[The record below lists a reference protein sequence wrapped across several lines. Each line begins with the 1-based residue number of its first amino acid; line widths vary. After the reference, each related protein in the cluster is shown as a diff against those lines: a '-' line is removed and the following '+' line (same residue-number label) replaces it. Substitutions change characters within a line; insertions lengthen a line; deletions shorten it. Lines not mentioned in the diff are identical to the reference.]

1 MDSQI
6 IGALISL
13 AGIIIT
19 AWIAKDSF
27 SKELDKRLT
36 LLDSKFID
44 LGNDVRESKEYTK
57 QVPIMQEQIKTLD
70 EKVMKHNNLVEKVN
84 ALEKYVEGDGIRW
97 DNIKDTI
104 KELKDER

>member
-97 DNIKDTI
+97 DNIRDTI